1 MKKLILIAAI
11 AGIGVGSWLGY
22 DTIFATGENDDPPQ
36 GVSESGTGSTP
47 AENRPEQRNLQQVR
61 VRTIAAEPMQEEII
75 LQGRTMAQR
84 TVTITAQVSGT
95 VVAVEAARGETVDG
109 DQIIIRLSSD
119 DREARAEEARALV
132 RQRQAE
138 FDAAQTLNQRGVRSS
153 TDVTQAEAAL
163 QGARAAVSAAEL
175 ALDRMIVRAPFGG
188 ILDSRRA
195 ELGAFIDAG
204 EEVAVIIDLDPLR
217 IRGQVS
223 ERNLGDIRTG
233 DTGQVRLVG
242 GDQVE
247 GQVTYIGA
255 TADERTRTFP
265 VELEVPNPD
274 NEIIENLTAEI
285 RLPLTETSA
294 HRIEA
299 SLLSLSDDGVI
310 GVKSV
315 DNDGTVVF
323 NPIEILG
330 DSDGAVWVSG
340 LPETATII
348 TVGQEF
354 VVADERVIPVDEADI
369 AARTTQ

>member
-11 AGIGVGSWLGY
+11 AGIGVGAWLGY

-95 VVAVEAARGETVDG
+95 VVAVEADRGETVDG

-285 RLPLTETSA
+285 RLPLAETSA